1 MKNSKTVKSLYCFI
15 VLGIIFGISGIIIT
29 AINSVPKTIDI
40 LNYVFLV
47 TQLVFGASIIIIS
60 TKITHKFFHFFTGLV
75 FIFWSLLSIAIQVI
89 PFVTTKELWPL
100 YGVLAALALF
110 ISGLLKYGSL
120 KFGYVIPSTTLF
132 VMGVWYIL
140 FSTRIIKMSFTS
152 VVANLG
158 PLFLL
163 SIALF
168 LVIFFLMQQRHKEL
182 VFSDEEQG
190 TFSDEEV
197 SFKSETEEE

>member
-1 MKNSKTVKSLYCFI
+1 MKTNKTVKSLYCFI
-15 VLGIIFGISGIIIT
+15 VLGIIFGISGVVIT
-29 AINSVPKTIDI
+29 AFNTVPKTIDI
-40 LNYVFLV
+40 LNYVFLFV
-47 TQLVFGASIIIIS
+47 QLFFGSAVIVIS
-60 TKITHKFFHFFTGLV
+60 RRITHKFFHFFMGLI
-75 FIFWSLLSIAIQVI
+75 FIFWSLFSISIELN
-89 PFVTTKELWPL
+89 PYFTTKELWPV
-100 YGVLAALALF
+100 YGILAALALF

-120 KFGYVIPSTTLF
+120 KFGYVIPSATLTI
-132 VMGVWYIL
+132 MGVWYTL
-140 FSTRIIKMSFTS
+140 FSTQIIKMSFKS

-168 LVIFFLMQQRHKEL
+168 LIFFFLMQQRHKEL

-197 SFKSETEEE
+197 SFKSELEEV

>member
-1 MKNSKTVKSLYCFI
+1 MKDNKTVKSLYCFI
-15 VLGIIFGISGIIIT
+15 VLGIIFGISGIVIT

-40 LNYVFLV
+40 LNYVFLIA
-47 TQLVFGASIIIIS
+47 QLVLGASIIIIS
-60 TKITHKFFHFFTGLV
+60 TKITHKFFHFFMGLI
-75 FIFWSLLSIAIQVI
+75 FIFWSLLSITIQII
-89 PFVTTKELWPL
+89 PMVTSKELWPL

-197 SFKSETEEE
+197 SFKTETEED

>member
-1 MKNSKTVKSLYCFI
+1 MKR
-15 VLGIIFGISGIIIT
+15 
-29 AINSVPKTIDI
+29 
-40 LNYVFLV
+40 
-47 TQLVFGASIIIIS
+47 IIS
-60 TKITHKFFHFFTGLV
+60 I
-75 FIFWSLLSIAIQVI
+75 
-89 PFVTTKELWPL
+89 
-100 YGVLAALALF
+100 LAALALF

-120 KFGYVIPSTTLF
+120 KFGYVIPSATLTI
-132 VMGVWYIL
+132 MGVWYTL
-140 FSTRIIKMSFTS
+140 FSTQIIKMSFKS

-168 LVIFFLMQQRHKEL
+168 LIFFFLMQQRHKEL

-197 SFKSETEEE
+197 SFKSELEED